1 MKVTVFFASL
11 LSALPL
17 SAAFATDAPPPPP
30 QGWSGSGE
38 AGLAASSGN
47 TRTENLNAKVSVK
60 FNDGAWKNEFYAQAL
75 RSENTVT
82 ATVTDTGS
90 NPPTQVSTTKY
101 ELTANRYE
109 AGASAG
115 YKLDERSYLVGAARY
130 EHDQFSPYND
140 QSIGSLGYGYQ
151 LVKNAS
157 NEIAAEVGAGYKSLQ
172 PTSAASPS
180 NPLHVSAD
188 AQSGAAARGKF
199 EFKHSFNATTSFS
212 DTYLVESTTG
222 NTFVQNDA
230 GLQVKMTHQLGLKAA
245 YEVRHNSDVLAGFK
259 NTDQLLTTN
268 LVYSF

>member
-101 ELTANRYE
+101 ELTALRP
-109 AGASAG
+109 ATS
-115 YKLDERSYLVGAARY
+115 S
-130 EHDQFSPYND
+130 
-140 QSIGSLGYGYQ
+140 
-151 LVKNAS
+151 
-157 NEIAAEVGAGYKSLQ
+157 
-172 PTSAASPS
+172 TSAATW
-180 NPLHVSAD
+180 SARH
-188 AQSGAAARGKF
+188 ATNTI
-199 EFKHSFNATTSFS
+199 SFRRTTTSRS
-212 DTYLVESTTG
+212 
-222 NTFVQNDA
+222 
-230 GLQVKMTHQLGLKAA
+230 
-245 YEVRHNSDVLAGFK
+245 VRSV
-259 NTDQLLTTN
+259 TVT
-268 LVYSF
+268 SW